1 MVILDVFNL
10 RGSYGEIKDQRFGI
24 AEFDDYVSS
33 IQRAIPDVVIIGILD
48 GSAADADRV
57 HDFASEAD
65 QAELLR
71 RANLPKSDP
80 QFVYRLPQQRSDV
93 RYDALYL
100 HADPVCIHLLR
111 QFQPTCALIT
121 HDGLNKSD
129 DFKYLPVDDP
139 LRDHIFRP
147 WWAKSEG
154 RWVFVSRSQLDSIW
168 KVFRRKRVE
177 NREVQRVED
186 FFGALTFANENHT
199 VVRERAFGYVHD
211 FVNEHR
217 AQIAAQR
224 KGRLTF
230 GDTSRSRSPFD
241 VLNPGDFEEVS
252 NAASE
257 VFDDELIDVGGSI
270 DSDVLVGVATEQIDL
285 IRSIDELQV
294 YVGKRVGVQAM
305 LQIDGDIPYLTWLGR
320 SSRVTVTLWSPSAVV
335 RSGFVRLEGVLT
347 SNDGQLII
355 SVASADDFRYSSVG
369 DAVSA
374 RLARLVKRDIYVGGR
389 GSWTFPRL
397 PRRPS
402 RRIPPSPPVSAV
414 PSVPPSSTADGV
426 PSTPSIERVDERDTN
441 PPLDYEDATTE
452 PVTVVGL
459 NAAPKYVEIEAGVSG
474 DAILD
479 DKGRPGPIAIDKPDI
494 DQPARR
500 TKWRML
506 AWIATACVVAAAVW
520 FVLQTYVFAFEIPDP
535 AVCKNLEPEAC
546 EAIIAEWQGDALR
559 IHLYGTRGADGVVR

>member
-10 RGSYGEIKDQRFGI
+10 RGSYGEIRDQRFGI

-33 IQRAIPDVVIIGILD
+33 VQRAIPDVVIIGILD

-57 HDFASEAD
+57 HDFVSDAD

-80 QFVYRLPQQRSDV
+80 QFVYRLPQPRSDV

-129 DFKYLPVDDP
+129 DFKYLPVNDP
-139 LRDHIFRP
+139 LRGHIFRP

-154 RWVFVSRSQLDSIW
+154 KWVFVSRNQLDSIW
-168 KVFRRKRVE
+168 KVFRRKRIE

-186 FFGALTFANENHT
+186 FFGALTFANEDHT

-241 VLNPGDFEEVS
+241 VLNPGDFQEVS
-252 NAASE
+252 HATSE
-257 VFDDELIDVGGSI
+257 AVDDELLDVGGAI
-270 DSDVLVGVATEQIDL
+270 DSDVLVRVATEQIDL
-285 IRSIDELQV
+285 IRSVDELQV
-294 YVGKRVGVQAM
+294 YAGKRVAVQAM
-305 LQIDGDIPYLTWLGR
+305 LQTDGEIPYLTWLGR
-320 SSRVTVTLWSPSAVV
+320 SSRVKVILWSPSAVMKYGLV
-335 RSGFVRLEGVLT
+335 QVEGVLR
-347 SNDGQLII
+347 SDHGQLTIA
-355 SVASADDFRYSSVG
+355 VASESDLRYHTVD

-374 RLARLVKRDIYVGGR
+374 RLARLVKRDIYLGGS
-389 GSWTFPRL
+389 GSWNFPRL

-402 RRIPPSPPVSAV
+402 RPIPPPSPKLNETDKPTVGLDNEMDYE
-414 PSVPPSSTADGV
+414 SSTVLRHAKGDSRTGGGRTAA
-426 PSTPSIERVDERDTN
+426 STRG
-441 PPLDYEDATTE
+441 LDPEMKSGGSGTE
-452 PVTVVGL
+452 PSDV
-459 NAAPKYVEIEAGVSG
+459 
-474 DAILD
+474 
-479 DKGRPGPIAIDKPDI
+479 KPDT
-494 DQPARR
+494 DLLVRR
-500 TKWRML
+500 TKWRMW
-506 AWIATACVVAAAVW
+506 AWIATVCVVAAAVW

-535 AVCKNLEPEAC
+535 AVCANLESEAC
-546 EAIIAEWQGDALR
+546 EAIVTEWQGDALR